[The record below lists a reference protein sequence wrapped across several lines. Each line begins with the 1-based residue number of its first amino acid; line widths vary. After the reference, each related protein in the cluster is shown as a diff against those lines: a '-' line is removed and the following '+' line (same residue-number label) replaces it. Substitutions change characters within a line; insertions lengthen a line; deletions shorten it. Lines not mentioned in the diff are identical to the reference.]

1 VSPFTRDQATP
12 AHGGEL
18 RPKTHP
24 APTERLWTPA
34 FLRIVGMQMTF
45 GFGFSVFFLLPKIL
59 VLHFHAT
66 AVENGAVMAS
76 FGLTSLL
83 AIPLLRPAMRRLGG
97 HGVLTAA
104 CTLLATSCAGFLF
117 VRGAGP
123 LTMALRGLQGIAWS
137 MAFSAGASIVAQHAP
152 KARLAEALGFYG
164 GASLVMNAIGPA
176 LAEPLFESRGPA
188 AVFGVGALSALAASY
203 FSRPSRA
210 RPSVAATV
218 PPATQPTDTAARPMA
233 EGASLPTWPVHLIFF
248 GSGGAFSVVETF
260 IAPFAMARGQ
270 LAVRPFFIAFTAA
283 AVIVRLLF
291 ARSIDRYGHRRV
303 TILATVGYGCAVL
316 GTGLFGPL
324 PLALFGFA
332 FGAAHGLL
340 FPAGMALLLRGR
352 DEASRAE
359 RLAVAN
365 SAMNLGIASAF
376 IQGALA
382 QHFGYPTIFV
392 LAGALTASTG
402 GLLATMGRSSKQPR

>member
-1 VSPFTRDQATP
+1 
-12 AHGGEL
+12 
-18 RPKTHP
+18 
-24 APTERLWTPA
+24 
-34 FLRIVGMQMTF
+34 MTF

-83 AIPLLRPAMRRLGG
+83 AVPLLRPAMRRLGG

-104 CTLLATSCAGFLF
+104 CTLLAASCLGFLF
-117 VRGAGP
+117 VHGAGP
-123 LTMALRGLQGIAWS
+123 ITMALRGLQGIAWS

-176 LAEPLFESRGPA
+176 LAEPLFERRGPA
-188 AVFGVGALSALAASY
+188 AVFAVGALSALAASY
-203 FSRPSRA
+203 FSRPGRTGPGGA
-210 RPSVAATV
+210 GLPATPAGATAA
-218 PPATQPTDTAARPMA
+218 PPASER
-233 EGASLPTWPVHLIFF
+233 GAQPTWPVYLIFF

-260 IAPFAMARGQ
+260 IAPFAMANGQ
-270 LAVRPFFIAFTAA
+270 LAVRAFFIAFTAA
-283 AVIVRLLF
+283 AVTVRLLF
-291 ARSIDRYGHRRV
+291 ARSIDRYGHRRI
-303 TILATVGYGCAVL
+303 TILATMGYGCAVL

-340 FPAGMALLLRGR
+340 FPAGMALLLRGH
-352 DEASRAE
+352 DEAARAQ
-359 RLAVAN
+359 RLALAN
-365 SAMNLGIASAF
+365 SAMNLGIGSAF
-376 IQGALA
+376 VQGALA
-382 QHFGYPTIFV
+382 QRFGYPTIFI

-402 GLLATMGRSSKQPR
+402 ALLATTGGPSRKSV